1 MQLVEK
7 AIKIAIPSSP
17 RNMNIS
23 VSSIHSKNEEEHSTS
38 MNESTA
44 YIPGK
49 VKNVI
54 KQDLA
59 KTSFMPQPLQ
69 GKII

>member
-1 MQLVEK
+1 
-7 AIKIAIPSSP
+7 
-17 RNMNIS
+17 
-23 VSSIHSKNEEEHSTS
+23 

-54 KQDLA
+54 KQELA
-59 KTSFMPQPLQ
+59 KTSFMPQPLHSFQ
-69 GKII
+69 IGKI